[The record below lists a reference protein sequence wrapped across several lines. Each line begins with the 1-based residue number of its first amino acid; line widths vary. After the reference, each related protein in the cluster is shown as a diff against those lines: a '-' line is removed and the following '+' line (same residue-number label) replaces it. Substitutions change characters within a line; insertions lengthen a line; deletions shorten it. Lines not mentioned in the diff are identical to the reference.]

1 MSATTDANR
10 GAETRQTIAAA
21 ADDLFYRQGYA
32 ATGFADIAAAVGISR
47 GNFYYHFRTKDEI
60 LDAVIARRLQRT
72 EIMLAGWETEADD
85 PAERICAFIRI
96 LVRNGTLIMAHGC
109 PVGTLWVVGPIH
121 NVSFLSSSANQAGHM
136 IRAPSSLPDRE
147 GPRAL
152 PVRLQSWEWVWR
164 SCCSRR
170 LHSGPT
176 DHRWRM
182 SRCCSTPGCGSSN
195 RPAHG

>member
-109 PVGTLWVVGPIH
+109 PVGTLCNELAKLEHAKLSDAARVFTLFRAWLAGQFAALGRDVDADELALRVLSFSQGTATLATALRDDAWVAREVQRMCSWVRDGAPI
-121 NVSFLSSSANQAGHM
+121 
-136 IRAPSSLPDRE
+136 
-147 GPRAL
+147 
-152 PVRLQSWEWVWR
+152 
-164 SCCSRR
+164 
-170 LHSGPT
+170 
-176 DHRWRM
+176 
-182 SRCCSTPGCGSSN
+182 
-195 RPAHG
+195 